1 MNKQI
6 KLTIGIGL
14 TVLLLVA
21 VFATAAFAQ
30 GPGGNF
36 GGGMMGGRG
45 FSGMTGGQR
54 QYGFGG
60 MMGGSGVTGNGQGMM
75 GGQGFGGMMGG
86 SGMMGNGQ
94 GMMGGQGF
102 GGMMGGSGMMG
113 NGQGMMGGQGFG
125 GMMGNGQAAGAVQ
138 GEPLTIDQA
147 AEKAQEY
154 LKSSNYTDLTLAE
167 VMAFDNNFYAL
178 ITEKSTGM
186 GAFELLVNRYNGA
199 VYPEPGPNMMWNTKY
214 GHMGMGGAWN
224 QQQGPVTVTV
234 AQARTAAQ
242 TWLDANQPGAK
253 LADDEMQFP
262 GYYTMDFLEDG
273 KTSGMLSVNGYTG
286 QVWFH
291 TWHGNFI
298 SEKIF

>member
-60 MMGGSGVTGNGQGMM
+60 MMGGSGVT
-75 GGQGFGGMMGG
+75 
-86 SGMMGNGQ
+86 GNGQ

-214 GHMGMGGAWN
+214 GHMANAGGMMGGLMGGMMGGAWN

-262 GYYTMDFLEDG
+262 GYYTMDFLKDG
-273 KTSGMLSVNGYTG
+273 KTLGMLSVNGYSG
-286 QVWFH
+286 QVWYH

-298 SEKIF
+298 SEKEF